1 MGLAEAEGLCGS
13 LRGISAL
20 TGLALTIEIDD
31 WSRYTGSSIGAD
43 VGLVPCEYPGGA
55 IPPACRDR
63 WVSGAGGACGLDAIP
78 LRSEYGNTHATCS
91 DPVHHSI

>member
-1 MGLAEAEGLCGS
+1 VGLAEAEGLCGS

-43 VGLVPCEYPGGA
+43 VGLVPCEYS
-55 IPPACRDR
+55 
-63 WVSGAGGACGLDAIP
+63 V
-78 LRSEYGNTHATCS
+78 
-91 DPVHHSI
+91 V